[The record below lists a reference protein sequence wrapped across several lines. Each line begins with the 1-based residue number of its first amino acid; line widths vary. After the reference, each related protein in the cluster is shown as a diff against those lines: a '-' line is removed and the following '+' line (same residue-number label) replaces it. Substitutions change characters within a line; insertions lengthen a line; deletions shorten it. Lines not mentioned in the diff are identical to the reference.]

1 MDYGVSVTR
10 PLEMINVDGTG
21 NEVKSKNGI
30 QSSGPGIWSSP
41 YGNEEYTIGWVSAL
55 PIEMAAAKGMLDEE
69 HGDPQTPPQEAD
81 HNTYLLGAMSGF
93 KVVIAC
99 LPKDELGASSAAVV
113 ATDMLFTFPNI
124 RVGLMVGIGAGI
136 PHYDDNETRD
146 IRLGDVV
153 IGSDRGSSGVVVYDF
168 GKRLPDGSFENI
180 YALDRPPRTL
190 RTALAKMEAE
200 HQTRE
205 NKICQ
210 YINSMLDKY
219 PYMRKKGFAY
229 PGSSYDQL
237 FWDNYRHTGG
247 RSCAGCDPA
256 QRIHREDRFDTS
268 PEIHYGIV
276 ATGSAVVKHAPTR
289 AQIKQRHGAICL
301 EMEAAGLINN
311 FPCIVI
317 RGISDYANSHK
328 NDQWHSYAAATAAA
342 CAKELLGFVQPTA
355 LDAER
360 KAKDVLQILNKGN
373 DHFSR
378 RQEGTGQWLL
388 DSDPFQQWL
397 EQSKTTLFCQGI
409 PGAGKTIMASIVVN
423 YLGIKFKDDCHVAVA
438 YIFCNFRRQN
448 EQTSTDLLTSL
459 LKQLAC
465 QTPTLPKCLKNLFGN
480 HKNQQTRPTSDE
492 IWTALHTIGS
502 SYEKV
507 FIVIDALDECQSRFL
522 LAKLHL
528 DSLQDKISYSD
539 VKNALRNLPKG
550 VDAYEKAYSEAK
562 GRIQGQM
569 GGFRNLA
576 MRILSWIVC
585 SKRPVKTSELQHAIA
600 VQIDTR
606 ELDRDNITDVGL
618 MTSVCAGLVT
628 VDKSSSIVRLVHYTA
643 QEYFEKQWT
652 SWFPD
657 ANTDIA
663 VTCIT
668 YLSFDTFGS
677 GICKTDDDF
686 EKRLLLY
693 PLYDFAAVFWAHHVR
708 SSRVDMEELI
718 AKLLKD
724 GSKSSAVCQAI
735 MVSGSSRHP
744 NYSQKVPNDI
754 TGLHIAAQV
763 GLVILSGT
771 SWKGGYRVNDKDSH
785 GRTPL
790 SWAAAEGH
798 SEVVKLLLSYKDTEA
813 DLKDKDGRTPL
824 GWASLGGHKET
835 AELLLAQGDVDPM
848 TKVLHGQTPLI
859 WASRNGHYDIVEL
872 LLNAEVDPD
881 TEDKF
886 NRTPLWWALRNG
898 HHNTA
903 RLLLEA
909 GADLDLEE
917 SNGQTLISRAL
928 NSKHNEVVMMLQERG
943 LHHPRRPGQTA
954 LSRAAETSSLA
965 RVLLLLRKGQDPD
978 NKDSDGRT
986 PLSWAAQ
993 SGNISIMKLLLE
1005 AGANPTL
1012 KDDCGRTPIL
1022 WAVKHSQVGAVRH
1035 LLGYGADHMDI
1046 DGRTPLSWAAQFGDN
1061 CLVNVLLDHGANL
1074 ELQDNTGMSPLSWA
1088 VKNDQ
1093 MSVISPLLKR
1103 GSNPNSSDTEGRTSL
1118 FWAVL
1123 NRQEEAI
1130 LLLLEQGAN
1139 PNCKDESSQTPLSLA
1154 VRCEQ
1159 EAAVVTLLKYGADP
1173 NMKDDNNAS
1182 PLLWATTYSQQNL
1195 VRLLLAN
1202 GADPDIP
1209 DIHGQTPFMRA
1220 VVTAQQ
1226 EIAEAL
1232 LQHGANP
1239 NTEVT
1244 AYGTTA
1250 LHWAASRRDES
1261 LIRLLLEKGAD
1272 PNCADAVYGQTP
1284 LLWGVEHGQN
1294 QVILLLL
1301 EKGADPNVTDI
1312 NGQTPMSWAEYRGL
1326 EDLVKVMAEYGATC

>member
-1 MDYGVSVTR
+1 
-10 PLEMINVDGTG
+10 
-21 NEVKSKNGI
+21 
-30 QSSGPGIWSSP
+30 
-41 YGNEEYTIGWVSAL
+41 
-55 PIEMAAAKGMLDEE
+55 
-69 HGDPQTPPQEAD
+69 
-81 HNTYLLGAMSGF
+81 MSGF

-136 PHYDDNETRD
+136 PHYDDNETRN

-289 AQIKQRHGAICL
+289 AQIKQKHGAICL

-360 KAKDVLQILNKGN
+360 KAKDVLQILNKSKSRRFNIIPLYPSPQTNNNETVEEGEKRKILTWLSPVDYGPQQS
-373 DHFSR
+373 DHFIKDNAILPGYSR
-378 RQEGTGQWLL
+378 G
-388 DSDPFQQWL
+388 
-397 EQSKTTLFCQGI
+397 
-409 PGAGKTIMASIVVN
+409 
-423 YLGIKFKDDCHVAVA
+423 
-438 YIFCNFRRQN
+438 
-448 EQTSTDLLTSL
+448 SL

-465 QTPTLPKCLKNLFGN
+465 QTPTLPECLKNLYGN

-507 FIVIDALDECQSRFL
+507 FIIIDALDECQVSESGCAKFLAELFRLQDATPVNIFATSRFIDDIKEVFQKRRAIFLEIRARDNDIEKYLEGHMSSLPSFISRELSLANEVKARIVEVVDGMFL

-539 VKNALRNLPKG
+539 VKDALRNLPKG
-550 VDAYEKAYSEAK
+550 VDAYERAYSEAK

-585 SKRPVKTSELQHAIA
+585 SKRPLKTSELQHAIA

-643 QEYFEKQWT
+643 QEYFEKRWT

-663 VTCIT
+663 ITCIT

-754 TGLHIAAQV
+754 TGLHLAAQV
-763 GLVILSGT
+763 GLVDIIRHFMER
-771 SWKGGYRVNDKDSH
+771 GYRVNDKDSH

-848 TKVLHGQTPLI
+848 TKNLHGQTPLI

-909 GADLDLEE
+909 GADPDLEE
-917 SNGQTLISRAL
+917 SNGQTLISRAP
-928 NSKHNEVVMMLQERG
+928 NSEHNEVVMMLQERG

-1103 GSNPNSSDTEGRTSL
+1103 GSNPNSSDIEGRTSL

-1239 NTEVT
+1239 NTKVT

-1250 LHWAASRRDES
+1250 LHWATSRRDES

-1284 LLWGVEHGQN
+1284 LLWGVQHGLN

-1312 NGQTPMSWAEYRGL
+1312 NGQTPMSWADPDVMGRVSRTRGSR
-1326 EDLVKVMAEYGATC
+1326 EGNG

>member
-1 MDYGVSVTR
+1 MGKR

-585 SKRPVKTSELQHAIA
+585 SKRPLKTSELQHAIA

-643 QEYFEKQWT
+643 QEYFEKEWR

-668 YLSFDTFGS
+668 YLSFDTFGI

-754 TGLHIAAQV
+754 TGLHLAAQV
-763 GLVILSGT
+763 GLVDIIRHFMER
-771 SWKGGYRVNDKDSH
+771 GYRVNDKDSH

-824 GWASLGGHKET
+824 GWASLGGHKEI

-848 TKVLHGQTPLI
+848 TKNLHGQTPLI

-909 GADLDLEE
+909 GADPDLEE

-993 SGNISIMKLLLE
+993 SGNISIMNLLLE

-1012 KDDCGRTPIL
+1012 KGDCGRTPIL

-1093 MSVISPLLKR
+1093 MSVISSLLKR
-1103 GSNPNSSDTEGRTSL
+1103 GSNPNSSDIEGRTSL

-1232 LQHGANP
+1232 LQRGANP
-1239 NTEVT
+1239 NTKVT

-1284 LLWGVEHGQN
+1284 LLWGVEHGLN